1 MEHSMDTPTLTN
13 RRNRQQARRVL
24 ADLRTRWRDLS
35 APAGFRTELDLL
47 DRRDRLVIPHPTVFA
62 RSRS

>member
-1 MEHSMDTPTLTN
+1 MTAALIINH
-13 RRNRQQARRVL
+13 RRNRQQARRAL
-24 ADLRTRWRDLS
+24 ADLRLRWSDLS

-47 DRRDRLVIPHPTVFA
+47 DGRDRLASVFAA